1 MAFSLSHLST
11 QTHAIYHIYAS
22 HNSLHIWH
30 LYLSHLSTQTH
41 AYIAHIGITNSLYIW
56 HLYLFTF
63 INTNTCHLYAI
74 YHRTHISQTRAIYH
88 RAHIAQTTDTYHI
101 PQKHIFH
108 RPQTH
113 AIMPYTTAH
122 IFHRPAH
129 YIFHF
134 ICKQG
139 ITPINI
145 NTSHHMPFPTD
156 I

>member
-30 LYLSHLSTQTH
+30 YTFHIYQHRHMPYTTSKHHAIYFTYGIYTFSHLSTQTP
-41 AYIAHIGITNSLYIW
+41 AIMPYTTEHI
-56 HLYLFTF
+56 F
-63 INTNTCHLYAI
+63 
-74 YHRTHISQTRAIYH
+74 HRHVPY
-88 RAHIAQTTDTYHI
+88 TTEY
-101 PQKHIFH
+101 IFH

-113 AIMPYTTAH
+113 AIMPYTTEH
-122 IFHRPAH
+122 IFHRPAP